1 MKKIIILSGDPNSI
15 NSEIIIKSWKRLS
28 VATKKKIYFISNNE
42 LLKKQFKKLKYSIK
56 TKVVHDFKE
65 EVKGNYLKIINLK
78 LKFANPFKVKKKVA
92 SKFIIESLNLSHK
105 IASENRDV
113 GLINCSIDKKL
124 LNKKKIGVTE
134 FLASKCKIKNNSE
147 VMLIGNNKLYVA
159 PLTTHIDVKEVSK
172 KINKKLIFNKIM
184 TIQSWFTNKYKRR
197 PKFGIL
203 GLNPHNAELRSDSE
217 ERKVIIPSI
226 NLLKKRGINIQGP
239 LISDTLFMKEYLK
252 YDVIVG
258 MYHDQIITPFKTIFK
273 FNAMNITLGLNY
285 LRVSP
290 DHGTAK
296 NLIGK
301 NKATAESLISCINFI
316 SKSKK

>member
-1 MKKIIILSGDPNSI
+1 M
-15 NSEIIIKSWKRLS
+15 IK
-28 VATKKKIYFISNNE
+28 
-42 LLKKQFKKLKYSIK
+42 
-56 TKVVHDFKE
+56 
-65 EVKGNYLKIINLK
+65 NYLI
-78 LKFANPFKVKKKVA
+78 
-92 SKFIIESLNLSHK
+92 
-105 IASENRDV
+105 
-113 GLINCSIDKKL
+113 
-124 LNKKKIGVTE
+124 KKIGVTE

-147 VMLIGNNKLYVA
+147 VMLIGNNKLSVA

-184 TIQSWFTNKYKRR
+184 TIQSWFKNRYKRM

-203 GLNPHNAELRSDSE
+203 GLNPHNAELRSNSE

-226 NLLKKRGINIQGP
+226 NLLKKRGINIHGP
-239 LISDTLFMKEYLK
+239 LISDTLFIKDYLK

-273 FNAMNITLGLNY
+273 FNAINITLGLRY

-301 NKATAESLISCINFI
+301 NKATAESLINCINFI

>member
-15 NSEIIIKSWKRLS
+15 NSEIIIKSWKKLS
-28 VATKKKIYFISNNE
+28 VTTKKKIYFISNNE

-56 TKVVHDFKE
+56 TKVVQDFKE
-65 EVKGNYLKIINLK
+65 DVKGNYLKIINLK
-78 LKFANPFKVKKKVA
+78 LKFTNPFKVKKKVA

-124 LNKKKIGVTE
+124 FNKKIGVTE

-147 VMLIGNNKLYVA
+147 VMLIGNNKLSVA

-184 TIQSWFTNKYKRR
+184 TIQSWFKNRYKRM

-203 GLNPHNAELRSDSE
+203 GLNPHNAELRSNSE

-226 NLLKKRGINIQGP
+226 NLLKKRGINIHGP
-239 LISDTLFMKEYLK
+239 LISDTLFIKDYLK

-273 FNAMNITLGLNY
+273 FNAINITLGLRY

-301 NKATAESLISCINFI
+301 NKATAESLINCINFI